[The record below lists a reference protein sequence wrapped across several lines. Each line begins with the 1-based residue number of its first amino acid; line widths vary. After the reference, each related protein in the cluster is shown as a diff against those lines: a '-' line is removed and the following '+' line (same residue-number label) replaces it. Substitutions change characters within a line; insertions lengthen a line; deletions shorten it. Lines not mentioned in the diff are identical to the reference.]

1 MIRLGG
7 VLEVNAVFKML
18 GFKKKGFKPMSDSK
32 GYILFITEKKK
43 TTTENKIFS
52 LRKTFFSR
60 TFRFK
65 IIKL

>member
-43 TTTENKIFS
+43 KQLQKIKY
-52 LRKTFFSR
+52 LV
-60 TFRFK
+60 
-65 IIKL
+65 